1 MNTEQFIEKAKKVHG
16 DKYDYSKVDYV
27 NPKTK
32 VCIIC
37 SEHGEFWQ
45 KPYNHL
51 NGQGCSKCRY
61 GMLSNKYKKTTEQ
74 FIEEAKKIHGDKY
87 DYSKVNYNLCQDK
100 VIIIC
105 PKHGEFK
112 QRPLSHIQGQG
123 CPHCYN
129 ESKIGKY
136 ILGNDNFIK
145 KARKVHG
152 DKYDYSR
159 VEYTLTRN
167 KVAMI
172 CPIHGEFE
180 QTPEGHLQGKG
191 CPMCGNHLSKA
202 ENAIYKYI
210 CNFISKD
217 DIIRRDRSVLGN
229 LELDIYIPKLKIAIE
244 YNGLRWHSE
253 KFNKDK
259 NYHLNKLKK
268 CNEKGIKLIQI
279 FEDEWTEHKELVLN
293 KLKHILGFNKNEKVY
308 ARKCEIKK
316 IDKHIGYD
324 FLNNNHIQG
333 SVGSTVFLGAFYN
346 NELIAVMSF
355 TNDGEDCWN
364 LTRYATDN
372 NKRCIGVAGKLF
384 KAFLIAYN
392 PKYVKS
398 FADRR
403 WTLSEENNLYTNLGF
418 KLAKIL
424 SPDYRYINGQKREHK
439 FNYRKQILNKK
450 YGLPLSMTETEM
462 TTQLGFYKIWDC
474 GLYKFEWKRK
484 EGD

>member
-1 MNTEQFIEKAKKVHG
+1 MNTEQFIEKAK
-16 DKYDYSKVDYV
+16 
-27 NPKTK
+27 
-32 VCIIC
+32 
-37 SEHGEFWQ
+37 
-45 KPYNHL
+45 
-51 NGQGCSKCRY
+51 
-61 GMLSNKYKKTTEQ
+61 
-74 FIEEAKKIHGDKY
+74 
-87 DYSKVNYNLCQDK
+87 
-100 VIIIC
+100 
-105 PKHGEFK
+105 
-112 QRPLSHIQGQG
+112 
-123 CPHCYN
+123 
-129 ESKIGKY
+129 
-136 ILGNDNFIK
+136 
-145 KARKVHG
+145 KVHG

-364 LTRYATDN
+364 LT
-372 NKRCIGVAGKLF
+372 IGMQPIITKGV
-384 KAFLIAYN
+384 
-392 PKYVKS
+392 
-398 FADRR
+398 
-403 WTLSEENNLYTNLGF
+403 
-418 KLAKIL
+418 
-424 SPDYRYINGQKREHK
+424 
-439 FNYRKQILNKK
+439 
-450 YGLPLSMTETEM
+450 
-462 TTQLGFYKIWDC
+462 
-474 GLYKFEWKRK
+474 
-484 EGD
+484 